1 MVTVTIENDFQ
12 FNLANSSGIVG
23 QQPHKL
29 ETRLD
34 SIGNWTLTESLD
46 GLTEFTFSARNDEH
60 EKANILM
67 ERNISVPFL
76 TPFNGIIT
84 KKKPG
89 KATVDFTA
97 VEDAWHFTRKKF
109 TCHDKRRIKFTQEEW
124 YNKLW
129 RFRRKIKIQG
139 KKFHDL
145 STGSDLVNFPLLFH
159 TIDLE
164 LKTHARSDGF
174 DILFTKTENDGT
186 VVKLHH
192 EIESYD
198 YSTGELWAW
207 VEYPEIR
214 SGQDEDFE
222 MYFGNED
229 STDQQTVTGTWSD
242 YLTGFN
248 MVQHLNADSLDSTS
262 NNNDG
267 TDTTITY
274 VTGKIANAASF
285 DGVDSKIDCGSGATI
300 DGLFAANGWLTAWI
314 NPESDGE
321 GSVGLV
327 FDKVTY
333 RLITRDEAAGL
344 VRLRFEQEW
353 DAGGTISQWDTGVVV
368 QTDEFVRIDIVYDN
382 SSAANNPT
390 LYINGVPNVV
400 GDGLTETTAP
410 GTTADS
416 DAANNFIIGN
426 NTGQTATFDGK
437 IEELRLLKVPPTN
450 VAELI
455 KIEYANELNPESYFV
470 VGQAQEYIQQAD
482 IIADS
487 IIRSANRDMPVLN
500 TTPVPG
506 LVSLWKFDGDVLDSK
521 STSDGTWVGSEI
533 YTKGFFNTDVTE
545 RCGKF
550 DGSSR
555 VTTTDVPFAYAR
567 TDPFS
572 FQVKV
577 KTTSVT
583 ESILVSKRIDLTAA
597 NAGYVL
603 GMTAAGLPFV
613 EISNGTTDY
622 IVTGT
627 TAINDGD
634 WHTIGFTFD
643 GASDQSGMKLYVEG
657 FLNATG
663 AATAITGTTTN
674 SELLTFGAGSAGA
687 SPYTGNLDD
696 FRIYNTELTARLIDR
711 LSKMTQSDLDI
722 VQTKVQWKL
731 GDGHVTSIDNLISLW
746 KFDQVLLDSKS
757 DHHLHLH
764 AGVETYVDV
773 KYAKGFSLLGTEFF
787 HVHGDQTVYDFEY
800 TDPFSIALWFKG
812 NTSATAEEIMTKH
825 NGTTGWRWA
834 FNASDELI
842 FEVDDGAN
850 SRVFTVTTDLR
861 DNVLKHLAV
870 TYDGTTTGCKMYSDG
885 VALTVTP
892 GGVFPVATII
902 NTGVVF
908 VGATTAVGDKLTAV
922 IDDMRVYGDVL
933 TPVEVKRLAEA
944 TDSGIDRIRDDNIP
958 TRLLEIDFNHK
969 NHHESLKKIAKELSV
984 NIFFDS
990 KNHKVYL
997 KNKGKTISPHFDKI
1011 EINKPDF
1018 DLGNVANVVNV
1029 VGATDDTGLQKEKT
1043 FEETNEL
1050 KYNYE
1055 QTFTDGQIATDET
1068 LDLVGTNIVG
1078 QIQDLQPDLT
1088 LKTSTDQ
1095 FNRFDIQTGDTLNIS
1110 ELDQDLQGIFRV
1122 IKINLNAVSVTL
1134 ALSKHTNSTV
1144 QTTGR
1149 DLGGLLS
1156 GIIKQIQDVT
1166 IKPE

>member
-12 FNLANSSGIVG
+12 FNLAQSAGVVG
-23 QQPHKL
+23 QQPHKK
-29 ETRLD
+29 ETKLD
-34 SIGNWTLTESLD
+34 SIGNWTLRETLD

-84 KKKPG
+84 QKKPG

-109 TCHDKRRIKFTQEEW
+109 FCHDKRRIKYTQEDW
-124 YNKLW
+124 FNKLW
-129 RFRRKIKIQG
+129 RFRRKITIQG

-145 STGSDLVNFPLLFH
+145 STGSDLLNFPLLFH
-159 TIDLE
+159 TIDSE

-186 VVKLHH
+186 VTQLQH

-198 YSTGELWAW
+198 FSTGELWVW
-207 VEYPEIR
+207 LEFPEIR
-214 SGQDEDFE
+214 SGQNEEFE
-222 MYFGNED
+222 MYFGNEN
-229 STDQQTVTGTWSD
+229 SVNQQNITGTWD
-242 YLTGFN
+242 YYLTGFN
-248 MVQHLNADSLDSTS
+248 MVQHLNINSVDSTS

-267 TDTTITY
+267 TDTSITY
-274 VTGKIANAASF
+274 VSGKVANAAHF
-285 DGVDSKIDCGSGATI
+285 DGVNSKIDLGSGATI
-300 DGLFAANGWLTAWI
+300 DNLFAANGWLTTWI
-314 NPESDGE
+314 NPGSDGE

-327 FDKVTY
+327 FDKVTS
-333 RLITRDEAAGL
+333 RLITQNEAAGL
-344 VRLRFEQEW
+344 VRLRFEQSW
-353 DAGGTISQWDTGVVV
+353 DAGVTTSQWDTGVIIPVN
-368 QTDEFVRIDIVYDN
+368 EFTRIDIVYNN
-382 SSAANNPT
+382 SLPANNPT
-390 LYINGVPNVV
+390 IYINGNPFTV
-400 GDGLTETTAP
+400 GSGLTETVAP

-416 DAANNFIIGN
+416 DAANNLIIGN
-426 NTGQTATFDGK
+426 NTGQTATYDGT
-437 IEELRLLKVPPTN
+437 IEEFRMLKLPPTN
-450 VAELI
+450 ISELI
-455 KIEYANELNPESYFV
+455 KIEFANEKDPESYFV
-470 VGQAQEYIQQAD
+470 VGQAEEYIRQAD
-482 IIADS
+482 IIAES
-487 IIRSANRDMPVLN
+487 IIRSANRDMPILN

-506 LVSLWKFDGDVLDSK
+506 LVSLWEFDGDVLDSK
-521 STSDGTWVGSEI
+521 SSSNGTWVGTQI
-533 YTKGFFNTDVTE
+533 YTKGSFNTSVTE
-545 RCGKF
+545 KCAKF
-550 DGSSR
+550 NGASR
-555 VTTTDVPFAYAR
+555 VTTTDAPFAYSR
-567 TDPFS
+567 TVPFS

-583 ESILVSKRIDLTAA
+583 ESILVSKRVDLTAA

-622 IVTGT
+622 IVTGVT
-627 TAINDGD
+627 PINDGD
-634 WHTIGFTFD
+634 WHTVGFTFD
-643 GASDQSGMKLYVEG
+643 GSSNQSGMKLYENG

-663 AATAITGTTTN
+663 AAAAITGTTTN
-674 SELLTFGAGSAGA
+674 TELLTFGAGSAGA
-687 SPYTGNLDD
+687 SPFTGNLDD
-696 FRIYNTELTARLIDR
+696 FRIYSTELTAKFMDR

-722 VQTKVQWKL
+722 IQTKVQWKL
-731 GDGHVTSIDNLISLW
+731 GDGHVTDIDNLVSLW
-746 KFDQVLLDSKS
+746 KFDQALVDSKD
-757 DHHLHLH
+757 DHNLHLH
-764 AGVETYVDV
+764 AGVETFVDV

-787 HVHGDQTVYDFEY
+787 HVHGDQTDYDFEY
-800 TDPFSIALWFKG
+800 TNSFSIALWFKG
-812 NTSATAEEIMTKH
+812 NTSATAEEIITKH

-834 FNASDELI
+834 FNASDNLI
-842 FEVDDGAN
+842 FEVDDGTN

-861 DNVLKHLAV
+861 DNILKHLAV
-870 TYDGTTTGCKMYSDG
+870 TYDGTSTGCKMYSDG
-885 VALTVTP
+885 VALVVTP
-892 GGVFPVATII
+892 GGTFPTSTII

-908 VGATTAVGDKLTAV
+908 IGATTGVADKLTAN
-922 IDDMRVYGDVL
+922 IDDMRVYRDVL

-969 NHHESLKKIAKELSV
+969 DHLECLKKIARELSV

-990 KNHKVYL
+990 KSHRVFI
-997 KNKGKTISPHFDKI
+997 KNKGKTISPHFDKM
-1011 EINKPDF
+1011 EINKPNF
-1018 DLGNVANVVNV
+1018 DLGNVANVINV

-1043 FEETNEL
+1043 FEETNDL

-1055 QTFTDGQIATDET
+1055 RTFTDGQIATNET
-1068 LDLVGTNIVG
+1068 LDLVGANIVS
-1078 QIQDLQPDLT
+1078 QLQDLKPDLT
-1088 LKTSTDQ
+1088 IKTTTDQ
-1095 FNRFDIQTGDTLNIS
+1095 YNRFDIQTGDTLNIS

-1122 IKINLNAVSVTL
+1122 ITINLNESSVTL
-1134 ALSKHTNSTV
+1134 SLSQHTNSTV